1 VTHFNLLSVLKGKP
15 QFDDSRLDTLLLLWP
30 ISWKSTVRQYAGR
43 LHREYEGKN
52 QIQIYDYV
60 DWQSS
65 VLYKMYEK
73 RTKEYK
79 DMGYEIRS

>member
-1 VTHFNLLSVLKGKP
+1 MPDGCTENTK
-15 QFDDSRLDTLLLLWP
+15 
-30 ISWKSTVRQYAGR
+30 
-43 LHREYEGKN
+43 GKN

-73 RTKEYK
+73 RAKEYK